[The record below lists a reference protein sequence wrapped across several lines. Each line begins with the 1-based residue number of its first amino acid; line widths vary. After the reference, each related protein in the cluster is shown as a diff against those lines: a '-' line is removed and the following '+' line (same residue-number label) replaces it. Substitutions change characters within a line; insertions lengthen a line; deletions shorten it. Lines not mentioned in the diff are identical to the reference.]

1 MLRCS
6 NVVLTLMLRT
16 YNVVLTLMLR
26 YRRPPSSGPV
36 RDVEPLPGRA
46 QQPDSQPAQR
56 Q

>member
-6 NVVLTLMLRT
+6 NVILTLMLRC
-16 YNVVLTLMLR
+16 
-26 YRRPPSSGPV
+26 RRPPSPGPV
-36 RDVEPLPGRA
+36 RDVEPVPGRP